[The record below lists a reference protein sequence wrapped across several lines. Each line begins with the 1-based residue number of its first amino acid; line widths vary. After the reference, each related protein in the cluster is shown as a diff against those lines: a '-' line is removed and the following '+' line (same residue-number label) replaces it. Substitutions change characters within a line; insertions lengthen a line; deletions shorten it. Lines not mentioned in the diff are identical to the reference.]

1 MACGQLPV
9 GGCWLPVGHTGRC
22 VNPDTAKRVL
32 DIASDA
38 IEMYRTALPLEGSA
52 DQILNT
58 VGDPRSRDDMSWAMS
73 QARDI
78 VASLSVYLPRREE
91 S

>member
-9 GGCWLPVGHTGRC
+9 GGCWLPLDHTGRC

-32 DIASDA
+32 DIAADA
-38 IEMYRTALPLEGSA
+38 VEMYRTALPLEGSP
-52 DQILNT
+52 DQILNHA
-58 VGDPRSRDDMSWAMS
+58 GAPRSRDDMSWAFA

-78 VASLSVYLPRREE
+78 VTSLSVYLPRKEE
-91 S
+91 A